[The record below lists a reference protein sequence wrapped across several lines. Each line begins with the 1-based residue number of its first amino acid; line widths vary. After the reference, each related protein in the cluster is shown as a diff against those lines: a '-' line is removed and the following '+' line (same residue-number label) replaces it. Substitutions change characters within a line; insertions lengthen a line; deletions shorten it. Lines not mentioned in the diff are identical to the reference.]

1 MKIKSIAIILLLCAC
16 VGMNAQETRFVDTGW
31 QSMSTDSVRPW
42 SGFGIRLAGNWR
54 DSVYTAQI
62 EYPELLKIEPDA
74 LKRWNLNADDIPSW
88 PVIETSIGETHG
100 NATFDAGFLPIIK
113 RDGGIYAVLSYKPVI
128 RSFPKANRAPARIAP
143 AQDRYTRNS
152 MLSSGKWV
160 KIKVSKSGVY
170 KLTHSALRSMGFTDP
185 SKVRLFGYGGAVLP
199 ETNLQD
205 LTDDLPEQPLWR
217 ADGYMLFYAQGPV
230 SWKKTAQGYEHE
242 VNTYSDYGYYFLT
255 DRTDSTTASF
265 ALLEADSVPGRII
278 DTYPDYTVYDPDEFS
293 WYRSGRRMFERYD
306 YSTGNTRSYKFDLKG
321 IASDSVG
328 IDLAFSVSSAKV
340 TRVAVSV
347 NGTETGTLTIGA
359 TGSSDVAAVG
369 VKSFISRGQFTEQ
382 NTVRLTHD
390 RISGESGHLD
400 YIRLNFRRRLAL
412 YGSSTLFRV
421 DKAAQG
427 ASFSIAGA
435 NADVHVWKLSAD
447 GACGIIPSVCHNDTV
462 VTYGA
467 SFKPDDILVAVNVKG
482 SFPEPVKVGEVKNQN
497 LHGLEQVDMVI
508 VVPAS
513 GKLTEQAE
521 RLAQAHR
528 AIDSLSVAVVRADM
542 IYNEFSSGTPDA
554 TAIRRFMKMLYDRGG
569 TDAAPR
575 YLLLMGNGAWDNRM
589 HGSDWKGR
597 DPDDY
602 LLCYE
607 SYESMSHVSSYVME
621 DYFGL
626 LDDSEGNSL
635 LTEKVDLG
643 VGRLPVGSAPQARE
657 RVNRLIEYMQ
667 GAYAGAWCNKI
678 LVLGDDGDNN
688 IHMQDADRVAGI
700 YQSVNPAIDVRKIYW
715 DAYQMEVT
723 ASYNGYPSIRK
734 LLFEQLEEGAL
745 IVNYSGHGSTEVL
758 SHELVMNKSDMTTL
772 KSKRLPF
779 WITASCDIAPFD
791 SPVESMGMNLA
802 YNTEGGAIGMLATTR
817 TVYASLNGTIN
828 RSFSRYA
835 LSRSDNGRLN
845 TLGDALRLAKNE
857 LVTYDVGETD
867 RTENK
872 IHFVLLGDPA
882 LRLAVAELTAVVD
895 QFNESD
901 TTITGEAKAGSVVT
915 VKGHIECNGQKVTDY
930 RGIISSTVYDNERLI
945 TCRDNLKTA
954 DEPFTFMYRDRI
966 LFSGSDSVR
975 NGEFTFSFPVPMDI
989 NYSDQKGRIV
999 LFSKGTD
1006 GRNAN
1011 GWYENFKVGGTAD
1024 GVTGD
1029 TIGPDIRLY
1038 LNTPTFQYGANV
1050 NATPMLVAELRDSSG
1065 LNTSGNGIGHD
1076 ILLVIDNN
1084 PNWTW
1089 VLNGNFEQTAGDYTS
1104 GRVMFSIPEL
1114 PEGRHE
1120 LMLRAWDVMNNSTT
1134 VYLGFKVV
1142 TDLKP
1147 RFTIDVTASPA
1158 RESTAFVITHD
1169 RPGQN
1174 ANVTVQVSS
1183 ADGTVQWMKSLRDE
1197 SGAGVTVIDWNLHGN
1212 SGHRMQPGL
1221 YIVRASVGTDGG
1233 GSSSASCK
1241 LVIVGP

>member
-1 MKIKSIAIILLLCAC
+1 MH
-16 VGMNAQETRFVDTGW
+16 AQSNHFVDTGW
-31 QSMSTDSVRPW
+31 QSICTDSVRPW
-42 SGFGIRLAGNWR
+42 SGFGISLSGNWQ
-54 DSVYTAQI
+54 DSVYTAKI
-62 EYPELLKIEPDA
+62 EYPELLKIKADD
-74 LKRWNLNADDIPSW
+74 LKRWSLNADDIPEW
-88 PVIETSIGETHG
+88 PLIETSLGETHG
-100 NATFDAGFLPIIK
+100 NAAFNAGFLPLIK
-113 RDGGIYAVLSYKPVI
+113 RDGGIYAILSYKPLVI
-128 RSFPKANRAPARIAP
+128 STLRATGTHRRISP
-143 AQDRYTRNS
+143 LSERYTRNS
-152 MLSSGKWV
+152 KLSSGKWV
-160 KIKVSKSGVY
+160 KIKVSENGVY
-170 KLTHSALRSMGFTDP
+170 KLTHSALRSMGFSDP

-205 LTDDLPEQPLWR
+205 LTDDLPEQPMWR
-217 ADGYMLFYAQGPV
+217 GSNYMLFYAQGPV
-230 SWKKTAQGYEHE
+230 SWKKTARGYEHE
-242 VNTYSDYGYYFLT
+242 INTYSDYGYYFLT
-255 DRTDSTTASF
+255 DRTDLPAVSF
-265 ALLEADSVPGRII
+265 SQLETDSVSGSII
-278 DTYPDYTVYDPDEFS
+278 DTYPDYSVYDPDEFS
-293 WYRSGRRMFERYD
+293 WYRSGRRMFEKYD
-306 YSTGNTRSYKFDLKG
+306 YSNGNTRSYKFDLKG
-321 IASDSVG
+321 LASDSVG
-328 IDLAFSVSSAKV
+328 IDLAFSASSAKA
-340 TRVAVSV
+340 TRVTVSV
-347 NGTETGTLTIGA
+347 NGTETGTLNIGA

-369 VKSFISRGQFTEQ
+369 MKSFVSRGQFTEQ
-382 NTVRLTHD
+382 NTVRLVHD
-390 RISGESGHLD
+390 RQSGESGHLD
-400 YIRLNFRRRLAL
+400 FIRLNYRRRLAL
-412 YGSSTLFRV
+412 YGSSTVFHV
-421 DKAAQG
+421 DKAVDK
-427 ASFSIAGA
+427 ASFRVAGS
-435 NADVHVWKLSAD
+435 NADVQVWKLSAS
-447 GACGIIPSVCHNDTV
+447 GMAGIIPSVCHDDTL
-462 VTYGA
+462 VTLAA
-467 SFKPDDILVAVNVKG
+467 SYTPDDILVAVNVKG

-497 LHGLEQVDMVI
+497 LHGLDSIDMVI
-508 VVPAS
+508 LVPAS

-528 AIDSLSVAVVRADM
+528 VIDSLNVAVVRADM
-542 IYNEFSSGTPDA
+542 VYNEFSSGTPDA

-569 TDAAPR
+569 EASPR

-589 HGSDWKGR
+589 HGSDWSGC

-607 SYESMSHVSSYVME
+607 SYESMSHITSYVME

-635 LTEKVDLG
+635 MTEKVDIG
-643 VGRLPVGSAPQARE
+643 IGRLPVGSAPQARE

-688 IHMQDADRVAGI
+688 THMQDADRIAGV
-700 YQSVNPAIDVRKIYW
+700 YQNVNPAIDVRKIYW

-734 LLFEQLEEGAL
+734 LLLEQLDEGAL

-758 SHELVMNKSDMTTL
+758 SHELVMNKADMNNL

-791 SPVESMGMNLA
+791 SPLESMGMNLA
-802 YNTEGGAIGMLATTR
+802 NNTEGGAIGMLTTTR

-828 RSFSRYA
+828 RSFSRFV
-835 LSRSDNGRLN
+835 LSRSDDGRLN

-857 LVTYDVGETD
+857 LVTYGEGETD

-882 LRLAVAELTAVVD
+882 LRLAVARLTAVVD
-895 QFNESD
+895 EFNESD
-901 TTITGEAKAGSVVT
+901 TTVTGSAKAGSVVT
-915 VKGHIECNGQKVTDY
+915 VKGHIECNGRKVTDY
-930 RGIISSTVYDNERLI
+930 RGLISSTVYDNERLI
-945 TCRDNLKTA
+945 TCRDNLKIA
-954 DEPFTFMYRDRI
+954 DEPFTFMNRDRV

-999 LFSKGTD
+999 LFSNGTD

-1011 GWYENFKVGGTAD
+1011 GWYENFTVGGTAD
-1024 GVTGD
+1024 GLAHD
-1029 TIGPDIRLY
+1029 SIGPRIRLY
-1038 LNTPTFQYGANV
+1038 LNTPTFQYGASV
-1050 NATPMLVAELRDSSG
+1050 NATPMLVAELSDSSG

-1089 VLNGNFEQTAGDYTS
+1089 VLNSNFEQTAGDYTG
-1104 GRVMFSIPEL
+1104 GRVMFSIPQL
-1114 PEGRHE
+1114 PEGKHE

-1147 RFTIDVTASPA
+1147 KFTIEVTASPA
-1158 RESTAFVITHD
+1158 RENTAFVITHD
-1169 RPGQN
+1169 RPGQD
-1174 ANVTVQVSS
+1174 ASVTVQVSS
-1183 ADGTVQWMKSLRDE
+1183 ADGTLQWMRSVRDE
-1197 SGAGVTVIDWNLHGN
+1197 SGSGVTVIDWNLHGN
-1212 SGHRMQPGL
+1212 SGQRMQPGL